1 MPLHGRE
8 RALASRRNRPS
19 PSREDAGPALSRR
32 GRGVETSART
42 CDTPL
47 MPIRRLPDQLVNQIA
62 AGEVVER
69 PASALKELV
78 ENALDAGASRI
89 AVTLLGGGIDHLSVI
104 DNGHG
109 MSAAELRLSV
119 ERHATSKLPDGDLS
133 AIATLGF
140 RGEALPSIASVA
152 RLTLASRTA
161 GGEGW
166 KLVIDN
172 GRVIGDGPAGLPPGT
187 RVAVDG
193 LFAQVPARRK
203 FLKSERSE
211 LAACV
216 DVVRRLAM
224 ARPDVAF
231 EVLHDTRRML
241 SADVAP
247 DQLTGLAATGGETAL
262 PRRLAVLLGSDFA
275 DNAVPLDYDREGI
288 GLGGLAGL
296 PTYNRGI
303 ADHQFLFVN
312 RRPVRDRLLVGAVR
326 GAYQDLLARDR
337 HPVVALFLDCPADF
351 VDVNVHPAKTEVRF
365 RDAALVRGLIVSGL
379 RRALDAAG
387 HRASTTVGAGV
398 LKAFSV
404 EPPAFFAAANV
415 SGGNAQA
422 GPYTAIGFADSAPAR
437 FADSAPARFAD
448 DNGPGFDAPL
458 QARTEAPAPA
468 NTFPL
473 GVARAQVAATY
484 IIAESADGLI
494 LVDQHAAHE
503 RLVMERMKRALAGG
517 AAPAQTLLLPQV
529 VELDEIAA
537 GRVASRATDLA
548 ALGLDLERFGPKAV
562 LVRATPAAL
571 GTIDVA
577 ALVRDLADD
586 LSAFDAALS
595 LTERLDAVVGTMACH
610 GSVRAGRALSVAE
623 MNALLRE
630 MEVTPHSGQ
639 CNHGR
644 PTWVKLAKG
653 DLEKLF
659 GRR

>member
-1 MPLHGRE
+1 
-8 RALASRRNRPS
+8 
-19 PSREDAGPALSRR
+19 
-32 GRGVETSART
+32 
-42 CDTPL
+42 

-78 ENALDAGASRI
+78 ENALDAGATRI
-89 AVTLLGGGIDHLSVI
+89 AVTLSAGGTDHLSVV
-104 DNGHG
+104 DDGHG
-109 MSAAELRLSV
+109 MAPDEMRLSL

-152 RLTLASRTA
+152 RLTLASRAA

-166 KLVIDN
+166 QIVVDH
-172 GRVIGDGPAGLPPGT
+172 GRVVADGPAGLPPGT

-203 FLKSERSE
+203 FLKSERAE
-211 LAACV
+211 LAACI

-231 EVLHDTRRML
+231 EVTHDGRRL
-241 SADVAP
+241 LIADIG
-247 DQLTGLAATGGETAL
+247 DATL
-262 PRRLAVLLGSDFA
+262 PRRLAALLGAEFG
-275 DNAVPLDYDREGI
+275 DNAVPLDFERAEI
-288 GLGGLAGL
+288 MLGGLAGL
-296 PTYNRGI
+296 PTYNRGV

-326 GAYQDLLARDR
+326 GAYQHLLARDR
-337 HPVVALFLDCPADF
+337 HPVVALFLECPADF

-365 RDAALVRGLIVSGL
+365 RDAALVRGMIVSGL

-387 HRASTTVGAGV
+387 HRASTTVATAT
-398 LKAFSV
+398 LAAFAP
-404 EPPAFFAAANV
+404 EPPSFFAPSAA
-415 SGGNAQA
+415 GLAEPA
-422 GPYTAIGFADSAPAR
+422 LAFAAPA
-437 FADSAPARFAD
+437 ARSEAA
-448 DNGPGFDAPL
+448 APL
-458 QARTEAPAPA
+458 
-468 NTFPL
+468 NDFPM
-473 GVARAQVAATY
+473 GVARGQIAATY
-484 IIAESADGLI
+484 IVAEARDGLI

-503 RLVMERMKRALAGG
+503 RLTLERMKRALGQG
-517 AAPAQTLLLPQV
+517 AVPRQALLLPQV

-537 GRVASRATDLA
+537 AQLAERADELA
-548 ALGLDLERFGPKAV
+548 ELGLEVERFGPKAV
-562 LVRATPAAL
+562 LVRATPALL
-571 GTIDVA
+571 GTPDVA
-577 ALVRDLADD
+577 GLVRDLADD
-586 LSAFDAALS
+586 LAAFDAGLS
-595 LTERLDAVVGTMACH
+595 LKERLDAVAGTMACH
-610 GSVRAGRALSVAE
+610 GSVRAGRVLSNPE

-644 PTWVKLAKG
+644 PTWVKLAKA